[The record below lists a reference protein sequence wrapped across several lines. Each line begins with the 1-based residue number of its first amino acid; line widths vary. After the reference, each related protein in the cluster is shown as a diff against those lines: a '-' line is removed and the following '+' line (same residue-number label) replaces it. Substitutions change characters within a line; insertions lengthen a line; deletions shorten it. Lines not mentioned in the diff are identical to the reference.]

1 MTGGRRA
8 LAAALAA
15 ALVTALA
22 GCGGSA
28 VKEPPRASAPLRSDL
43 PPSLQPVAMERPGA
57 FTLKI
62 KSADVLVQSQHPL
75 PASLLAR
82 AKRMKHVVAT
92 EQFSLATF
100 YREEQA
106 VTYAAVNPA
115 TFRRFTPGPTATLQ
129 AVWDRIADGEIALSP
144 DLKSSL
150 ALQGDYIDLGNDQ
163 GSLRAHIGAYAPLV
177 VRSQIGALINE
188 RWAARLGMPEG
199 NALLLSTGKHT
210 PNDVVKRLRKLVG
223 KTGSVQSLALGFDTS
238 TLNAAVLTGGS
249 VSQAVGSFTYTANK
263 NGTVNPDPAWI
274 SQYIRTEEVP
284 IIGAVTCNKAMIPQ
298 LRMALNEVVK
308 TGLAKEIHAS
318 EYGGCYVPRYI
329 ANNPAQGLSFHTWG
343 TAIDLNVPGNERGT
357 VGQMNRTVVSI
368 FARCGF
374 NWGGYWH
381 YTDPMHFEMA
391 RLVRS
396 C

>member
-8 LAAALAA
+8 LAAALTA
-15 ALVTALA
+15 ALATVLA

-28 VKEPPRASAPLRSDL
+28 VKEPAPASAPLRSDL

-150 ALQGDYIDLGNDQ
+150 ALQGD
-163 GSLRAHIGAYAPLV
+163 
-177 VRSQIGALINE
+177 
-188 RWAARLGMPEG
+188 
-199 NALLLSTGKHT
+199 
-210 PNDVVKRLRKLVG
+210 
-223 KTGSVQSLALGFDTS
+223 
-238 TLNAAVLTGGS
+238 
-249 VSQAVGSFTYTANK
+249 
-263 NGTVNPDPAWI
+263 
-274 SQYIRTEEVP
+274 
-284 IIGAVTCNKAMIPQ
+284 
-298 LRMALNEVVK
+298 
-308 TGLAKEIHAS
+308 
-318 EYGGCYVPRYI
+318 
-329 ANNPAQGLSFHTWG
+329 
-343 TAIDLNVPGNERGT
+343 
-357 VGQMNRTVVSI
+357 
-368 FARCGF
+368 
-374 NWGGYWH
+374 
-381 YTDPMHFEMA
+381 
-391 RLVRS
+391 
-396 C
+396 